1 MAAAAAKAWPAV
13 LRHAGAVLAVT
24 AEFDPSAPNMARVY
38 GHWLGGKDAFPADRG
53 EADRLLAIY
62 PPLRDMVRENRAFIA
77 EAAGWAAGQGISQF
91 IDLGAGLPVRPSVH
105 QAVRAVM
112 PTARVAYV
120 DLDPVVLSH
129 ARALLATGDGVT
141 AVAGDLG
148 SPEAVLTDPELRAVI
163 DPAWP
168 VCVILGAVLHFMPAG
183 TAREVT
189 AGYARLLAAGSCLVI
204 SVAHFDDER
213 ISKEL
218 AEEYT
223 AAEWHNHPRADVA
236 SFFGG
241 LDMVGPGIGEARTW
255 RSWQTTPVWRRR
267 DGHVLAGVGRVPGQR
282 TGEAAGEVPRY
293 GPRRPG
299 RRRPEGPSLA
309 TRVPQ
314 RHTGTDGR
322 RSEG

>member
-1 MAAAAAKAWPAV
+1 MAAHGSPGQAGMAAAAAQARPAV
-13 LRHAGAVLAVT
+13 LRYAGAVLAVT
-24 AEFDPSAPNMARVY
+24 SGFDPSAPNMARIY

-91 IDLGAGLPVRPSVH
+91 IDLGAGLPVSPSVH

-129 ARALLATGDGVT
+129 ARALLATNDGVT
-141 AVAGDLG
+141 AVAADLG
-148 SPEAVLTDPELRAVI
+148 SPEAVLTDPELCAVI
-163 DPAWP
+163 DPVWP

-189 AGYARLLAAGSCLVI
+189 AKYTRLLAPGSCLVI
-204 SVAHFDDER
+204 SVAHFDDDR

-218 AEEYT
+218 AEDYT
-223 AAEWHNHPRADVA
+223 AAEWYNHSRADVG
-236 SFFGG
+236 SFFGA
-241 LDMVGPGIGEARTW
+241 LDMVGPGVGEAQTW
-255 RSWQTTPVWRRR
+255 RAWQCEPVWRRR
-267 DGHVLAGVGRVPGQR
+267 DGRVLAGVGRVPEPG
-282 TGEAAGEVPRY
+282 TGG
-293 GPRRPG
+293 GG
-299 RRRPEGPSLA
+299 R
-309 TRVPQ
+309 
-314 RHTGTDGR
+314 
-322 RSEG
+322 